1 MLNAS
6 LGAAKSGY
14 LSTDQLRQLCIHKGV
29 FSSGINRMEMI
40 NHLVK
45 GQCFAAEAAEAAGSS
60 AGVGGSAGGGQFA
73 ATQPMFGGCEDDD
86 EEDDE
91 DEEEG

>member
-6 LGAAKSGY
+6 LGAAKNGY
-14 LSTDQLRQLCIHKGV
+14 LSTDQLKQLCIHKSV

-45 GQCFAAEAAEAAGSS
+45 GKCFAAEAAETVEAAPSRS
-60 AGVGGSAGGGQFA
+60 AAQDEA
-73 ATQPMFGGCEDDD
+73 ASTDSES
-86 EEDDE
+86 
-91 DEEEG
+91 

>member
-14 LSTDQLRQLCIHKGV
+14 LSTDQLRQLCIYKGV

-45 GQCFAAEAAEAAGSS
+45 GQCFAAEAAGSS

-73 ATQPMFGGCEDDD
+73 ATQPMFGGCDDD
-86 EEDDE
+86 EEEDDE

>member
-45 GQCFAAEAAEAAGSS
+45 GQCFAAEAAGSS

-73 ATQPMFGGCEDDD
+73 ATQPMFGGCDDD
-86 EEDDE
+86 DAEEDE

>member
-14 LSTDQLRQLCIHKGV
+14 LSTDQLRQLCIYKGV

-40 NHLVK
+40 NNLVK
-45 GQCFAAEAAEAAGSS
+45 GQCFAAEAAGSS

-73 ATQPMFGGCEDDD
+73 ATQPMFGGCDDDDD
-86 EEDDE
+86 EEDE

>member
-45 GQCFAAEAAEAAGSS
+45 GQCFAAEAAGSS
-60 AGVGGSAGGGQFA
+60 AGVGGSADGGQFA